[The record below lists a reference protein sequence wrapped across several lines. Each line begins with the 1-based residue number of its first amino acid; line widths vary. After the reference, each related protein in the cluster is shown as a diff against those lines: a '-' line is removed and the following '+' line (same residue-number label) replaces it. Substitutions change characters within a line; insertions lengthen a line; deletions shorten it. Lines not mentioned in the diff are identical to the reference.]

1 MINSNIPMMGMTQ
14 PSDPFDSLAKGLQ
27 MGQGLRQLLV
37 GRQVGNMNQ
46 IDDENEKKAFAD
58 KSMFRRELN
67 SQLKA
72 DASARQKLMYDQL
85 KAEAEIA
92 KTASEAGK
100 NNAQAGGFN
109 LDNSGKL
116 LTSANQ
122 ALMVAARTGDPM
134 TAKLALNNA
143 FKAGAINQ
151 DVFDQYNGQ
160 IDVLGTNPEALKQFV
175 GGITWANA
183 KDPASLMYTSAD
195 NRLDNETSITNNILD
210 NQTSSENNQ
219 RTTKASMYSADK
231 TFELGQDRLSQDQS
245 QFESNFELNQ
255 QKQYF
260 EQNKPIGFET
270 GNDGYK
276 YAIYPDGKGIRVIG
290 EDGQPIRTQPKA
302 EPSIRTGIAELTGA
316 NEQTSM
322 AIDALS
328 RALNLSEQGIYDGY
342 LANARSDL
350 VGNFGGTEESR
361 RTQEYSNIIT
371 NSALQSLK
379 SVFGGSPTEGERAML
394 LKVQA
399 SAEYPKE
406 TRKAIL
412 NEAILMAQK
421 KIESNNKQMKI
432 LGGGSQQFAQ
442 QGQSQQSPQDQPQA
456 NRPSIASLFE

>member
-1 MINSNIPMMGMTQ
+1 MINPQIALMGRQ
-14 PSDPFDSLAKGLQ
+14 QDSFSALDNGLK
-27 MGQGLRQLLV
+27 MGQGLRQLVV
-37 GRQVGNMNQ
+37 GREIGNMHQ

-92 KTASEAGK
+92 KISSEAGK

-109 LDNSGKL
+109 LDNSGKKL
-116 LTSANQ
+116 GAIQSAFQQ
-122 ALMVAARTGDPM
+122 ATRTGDK
-134 TAKLALNNA
+134 AQVLLGLRALSDLNLIEPSVYQTQVNLV
-143 FKAGAINQ
+143 NQ
-151 DVFDQYNGQ
+151 MKSNEFGLSD
-160 IDVLGTNPEALKQFV
+160 ELKQYAS
-175 GGITWANA
+175 GITWANA
-183 KDPASLMYTSAD
+183 KDPASLMFTTAD

-210 NQTSSENNQ
+210 NKTSVKNNELNNQTSLTNHSNSLEQ
-219 RTTKASMYSADK
+219 QQEQFDK
-231 TFELGQDRLSQDQS
+231 KFEFD
-245 QFESNFELNQ
+245 Q
-255 QKQYF
+255 QKQHF
-260 EQNKPIGFET
+260 EQNKPLGFET
-270 GNDGYK
+270 GSDGYR
-276 YAIYPDGKGIRVIG
+276 YAIYPNGQGIRVIG

-442 QGQSQQSPQDQPQA
+442 QGQAQQSSQAQPQA

>member
-1 MINSNIPMMGMTQ
+1 MINPQIALMGRQ
-14 PSDPFDSLAKGLQ
+14 QDSFSALDNGLK
-27 MGQGLRQLLV
+27 MGQGLRQLVV
-37 GRQVGNMNQ
+37 GREIGNMHQ
-46 IDDENEKKAFAD
+46 IDDENERKAFAN
-58 KSMFRRELN
+58 KSMFSRELN

-92 KTASEAGK
+92 KISSEAGK

-122 ALMVAARTGDPM
+122 ALMVAAQTGDPM
-134 TAKLALNNA
+134 AAKLALNNA

-183 KDPASLMYTSAD
+183 KDPASLMFTTAD
-195 NRLDNETSITNNILD
+195 NRLDNETSVANNILD
-210 NQTSSENNQ
+210 NKTSVKNNELNNQTSLTNHSNSLEQ
-219 RTTKASMYSADK
+219 QQEQFDK
-231 TFELGQDRLSQDQS
+231 KFEFD
-245 QFESNFELNQ
+245 Q
-255 QKQYF
+255 QKQHF
-260 EQNKPIGFET
+260 EQNKPLGFET
-270 GNDGYK
+270 GSDGYR
-276 YAIYPDGKGIRVIG
+276 YAIYPNGQGIRVIG

-442 QGQSQQSPQDQPQA
+442 QGQSQQSPQAQPQA